1 MTGRKQ
7 KESSMRWDDHAEN
20 RCRKKSGKQRKKV
33 FLPLII
39 LVTVIAFFV
48 LVITMLFVV
57 TVTWLLMKTGLFHF
71 SHTSTGGVIFILLE
85 FALASIFVGTL
96 VSFMVGRISL
106 RPLGR
111 LISGMNRMAGGDYS
125 VRLYFGERKIGKMLA
140 DSFNKM
146 AEELDNT
153 ELLRSD
159 FVNNF
164 SHEFKTPIVSI
175 YGFAKLLRRGHLDE
189 EQTREYL
196 SIIEQESGRLVE
208 MATNV
213 LNMTKVENQNIL
225 TDVTEYNL
233 SEQIRRSVLLL
244 EKKWSRKELEI
255 ACNFNEH
262 KIFANEEMM
271 KQVWVNLLDNAI
283 KFAPEKGE
291 ITILIRE
298 SQWEDDPMQNC
309 VAVAIKNN
317 GPAIKEEDR
326 ERIFNK
332 FYQADTSHASAGTG
346 IGLAVVKKIV
356 ELHEGK
362 VRVES
367 DDRET
372 AFWVIIPD
380 GNRERWQ

>member
-1 MTGRKQ
+1 
-7 KESSMRWDDHAEN
+7 
-20 RCRKKSGKQRKKV
+20 
-33 FLPLII
+33 
-39 LVTVIAFFV
+39 
-48 LVITMLFVV
+48 
-57 TVTWLLMKTGLFHF
+57 
-71 SHTSTGGVIFILLE
+71 
-85 FALASIFVGTL
+85 
-96 VSFMVGRISL
+96 
-106 RPLGR
+106 
-111 LISGMNRMAGGDYS
+111 MNRLAGGDYS

-175 YGFAKLLRRGHLDE
+175 YGFAKMLRRGHPDE

-196 SIIEQESGRLVE
+196 TIIEQESGRLAE

-225 TDVTEYNL
+225 TNVTEYNL

-255 ACNFNEH
+255 ACDFNEH
-262 KIFANEEMM
+262 QIFANEEMM
-271 KQVWVNLLDNAI
+271 KQVWLNLLDNAI
-283 KFAPEKGE
+283 KFTPEKGK

-298 SQWEDDPMQNC
+298 YQKENDRPQGS
-309 VAVAIKNN
+309 VVVAIKNN

-332 FYQADTSHASAGTG
+332 FYQSDTSHASAGTG

-362 VRVES
+362 VWVES

-372 AFWVIIPD
+372 TFWVNIPK
-380 GNRERWQ
+380 REEE

>member
-1 MTGRKQ
+1 MIRK
-7 KESSMRWDDHAEN
+7 KHAESGMRWKAHSEKW
-20 RCRKKSGKQRKKV
+20 CRRKAGKQRKKT
-33 FLPLII
+33 FLPLIFV
-39 LVTVIAFFV
+39 VTIIAFFV
-48 LVITMLFVV
+48 LVVTMLFVV
-57 TVTWLLMKTGLFHF
+57 SVTWMLMRTGLLHF
-71 SHTSTGGVIFILLE
+71 SHSERFGFIFILLE

-96 VSFMVGRISL
+96 VSFVVGRISL

-111 LISGMNRMAGGDYS
+111 LINGMNRLAGGDYS

-159 FVNNF
+159 FINNF

-175 YGFAKLLRRGHLDE
+175 YGFAKLLRRGHLEE
-189 EQTREYL
+189 EQSREYL
-196 SIIEQESGRLVE
+196 AIIEQESGRLAI

-225 TDVTEYNL
+225 TDVSEYNL

-244 EKKWSRKELEI
+244 EKKWSKKELEI
-255 ACNFNEH
+255 SCDFNEH
-262 KIFANEEMM
+262 MIYANEEMM

-283 KFAPEKGE
+283 KFAPVKGK
-291 ITILIRE
+291 IIILIRKY
-298 SQWEDDPMQNC
+298 QWEDDPTQSC

-362 VRVES
+362 VQVES

-380 GNRERWQ
+380 GNRER

>member
-1 MTGRKQ
+1 MTGRTHA
-7 KESSMRWDDHAEN
+7 ESGMRWNNHAEK
-20 RCRKKSGKQRKKV
+20 RCRKKTGKQRKKV

-48 LVITMLFVV
+48 LVVTMLFVV
-57 TVTWLLMKTGLFHF
+57 TVTCLFMKTGLFHF
-71 SHTSTGGVIFILLE
+71 SHTGHSGLIFILLE

-96 VSFMVGRISL
+96 VSFVVGRISL

-111 LISGMNRMAGGDYS
+111 LISGMNRLAGGDYS

-175 YGFAKLLRRGHLDE
+175 YGFAKMLRRGHPDE

-196 SIIEQESGRLVE
+196 TIIEQESGRLAE

-225 TDVTEYNL
+225 TNVTEYNL

-255 ACNFNEH
+255 ACDFNEH
-262 KIFANEEMM
+262 QIFANEEMM
-271 KQVWVNLLDNAI
+271 KQVWLNLLDNAI
-283 KFAPEKGE
+283 KFTPEKGK

-298 SQWEDDPMQNC
+298 YQKENDRPQGS
-309 VAVAIKNN
+309 VLVAIKNN

-332 FYQADTSHASAGTG
+332 FYQSDTSHASAGTG

-356 ELHEGK
+356 ELHEGR
-362 VRVES
+362 VWVES

-372 AFWVIIPD
+372 TFWVNIPK
-380 GNRERWQ
+380 REEE